1 MLSALAWLCCG
12 NKQPPFLQGLITTTL
27 FLLTCSSAVYHLLQD
42 PGGDIAVFTVNQGPS
57 KAHVWLV
64 CKFEL
69 FFFFFFFL
77 PYCKIC
83 RILVL
88 SPGMEPAPPAVGAC
102 SLNHWTT
109 REVPE
114 LFLILSIHSSSCPE
128 SLYNPGGGLQD
139 EFHLPN
145 GPLGLREG
153 ARLPMG
159 GPAGI

>member
-69 FFFFFFFL
+69 FFFFFL

-88 SPGMEPAPPAVGAC
+88 SPGMELAPPAVGAC

-128 SLYNPGGGLQD
+128 SLHNPGGGLQD